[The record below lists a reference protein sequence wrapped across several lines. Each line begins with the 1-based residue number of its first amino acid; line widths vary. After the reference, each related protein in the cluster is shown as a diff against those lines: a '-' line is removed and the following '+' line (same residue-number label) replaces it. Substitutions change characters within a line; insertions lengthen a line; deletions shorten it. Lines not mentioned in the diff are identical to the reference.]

1 MRQLKLTA
9 LRTSRRRAIV
19 ARCLLAVAGTA
30 LVAACGSVAAPAAG
44 GAPAAGAP
52 AGGAASSAAPAK
64 AALTITVQ
72 NGIGTTA
79 KHWTLRCDPAGGTH
93 PHPAATCSALLR
105 IHDLFAPPPAH
116 RMCPMILASAK
127 RATFTGTW
135 FGRKIHQT
143 IVDGGCDLAVWSKL
157 GQVMH

>member
-1 MRQLKLTA
+1 M
-9 LRTSRRRAIV
+9 
-19 ARCLLAVAGTA
+19 LAVAGTV
-30 LVAACGSVAAPAAG
+30 LVAACGSVAAPAS
-44 GAPAAGAP
+44 GAP
-52 AGGAASSAAPAK
+52 AGGAAGSGAASSPAAK
-64 AALTITVQ
+64 ASLSITVQ

-79 KHWTLRCDPAGGTH
+79 QHWTLRCDPTGGTH
-93 PHPAATCSALLR
+93 PHPAATCSSLLR
-105 IHDLFAPPPAH
+105 IRDLFTPPPTH

-135 FGRKIHQT
+135 FGTKVHRT